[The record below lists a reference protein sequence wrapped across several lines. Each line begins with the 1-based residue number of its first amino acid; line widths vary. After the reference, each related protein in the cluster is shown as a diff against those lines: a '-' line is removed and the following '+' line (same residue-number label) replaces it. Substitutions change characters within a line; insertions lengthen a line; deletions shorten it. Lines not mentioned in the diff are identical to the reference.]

1 MVAASSGRVYGNE
14 KTNLHLLGSATT
26 SFHQYKGM
34 QNPPNFKIT
43 FLHNSVTCSR
53 FELQVK
59 KSGLFLNIFYLEF
72 YNY

>member
-1 MVAASSGRVYGNE
+1 MVAASSGRVYH
-14 KTNLHLLGSATT
+14 KIILRLSGSATT
-26 SFHQYKGM
+26 SFRLHKGM

-59 KSGLFLNIFYLEF
+59 KSGLFLNIFYL
-72 YNY
+72 